1 MRAGPMG
8 HFSAFI
14 FIRTLL
20 SLEKRHEKLLDDMA
34 LSPETIGL
42 GLPLFFSSTSPSDKK
57 AESIE

>member
-1 MRAGPMG
+1 MG